1 MCWLDNGGRSTLE
14 SFKASGPEQLP
25 DDVVGWMRRLP
36 TFYED
41 AQRYFVHAGLDPS
54 SSLGEQTDADRLWM
68 REPFISADHDFGKH
82 VVHGHT
88 PVRSCD
94 RGVAAYAR

>member
-1 MCWLDNGGRSTLE
+1 M
-14 SFKASGPEQLP
+14 SF
-25 DDVVGWMRRLP
+25 GWIRRLP

-54 SSLGEQTDADRLWM
+54 SPLGEQTDADRLWM

-88 PVRSCD
+88 PVRPVI
-94 RGVAAYAR
+94 GVSLMPDEREHRTNIDTGAVFGGAL